1 MLEIRASNLYSCL
14 FKGGMP
20 MQHAIKRMFSL
31 FLGLF
36 LYALGIVL
44 TMKANIGYAPWEV
57 FHAGIAYTLG
67 MKIGEISILVGL
79 VIILITFFMGEKLG
93 IATILNMLCIGIF
106 MDALLALDLIPQRES
121 LVFGIFQLILGLFVI
136 SLGSF
141 FYISS
146 GFGAGPRDSLM
157 VALTRKTHLPI
168 GVCRGGIEVIAV
180 FLGWQLGGMV
190 GFGTILSAFL
200 IGFCIQLTFS
210 LLHFEPTTIVH
221 ENVSETY
228 GKLMAYY
235 KNNGRRDVSR

>member
-1 MLEIRASNLYSCL
+1 MMARNLYSYL
-14 FKGGMP
+14 FEGGIP
-20 MQHAIKRMFSL
+20 MQQVIKRISSL

-57 FHAGIAYTLG
+57 FHAGIANTLG
-67 MKIGEISILVGL
+67 MKIGEVSILVGFA
-79 VIILITFFMGEKLG
+79 IILITFFMGEKLG
-93 IATILNMLCIGIF
+93 IATILNMLCIGSF
-106 MDALLALDLIPQRES
+106 MDALLALDLIPQQES
-121 LVFGIFQLILGLFVI
+121 LLDGIFQLIIGLLVI

-200 IGFCIQLTFS
+200 IGFCIQSTFS

-221 ENVSETY
+221 ENVRETY
-228 GKLMAYY
+228 RNLIVYY
-235 KNNGRRDVSR
+235 KNNGRRDVFR